1 MCGSRGEDMRETYY
15 FITGLISAA
24 VAYVS
29 GKMGILM
36 PLIGLLALMMIVD
49 YITGMGAAIK
59 EAVDHP
65 EDPSYGWSSK
75 KGFNGIIKKVAIF
88 AVITVAISLDYL
100 IAIAAEQM
108 NLKPPAMAFIGLIT
122 VVWFILN
129 EMLSITENA
138 GRMGIPVPIWLS
150 KYIAALKNKIDDQGG
165 QAAG

>member
-36 PLIGLLALMMIVD
+36 PLIGLLTLMMIVD
-49 YITGMGAAIK
+49 YITGMGAAKK
-59 EAVDHP
+59 EAVEHP

-88 AVITVAISLDYL
+88 AVITVSISLDSP
-100 IAIAAEQM
+100 E
-108 NLKPPAMAFIGLIT
+108 KIT
-122 VVWFILN
+122 
-129 EMLSITENA
+129 A
-138 GRMGIPVPIWLS
+138 P
-150 KYIAALKNKIDDQGG
+150 
-165 QAAG
+165 

>member
-36 PLIGLLALMMIVD
+36 PLIGLLTLMMVVD
-49 YITGMGAAIK
+49 YITGMGAAKK
-59 EAVDHP
+59 EAVEHP

-108 NLKPPAMAFIGLIT
+108 NLKPPAMAFIGLVT